1 MGHEN
6 AVGIS
11 IHRLPVLRI
20 TVTGVKVPHR
30 RLLKRLHCILIIYV
44 LIVTNKNVL
53 GVAIISIN
61 TKRFS
66 LKNFLVFA

>member
-11 IHRLPVLRI
+11 IHWLPVLIWHCYR
-20 TVTGVKVPHR
+20 TGVKVPHR

-44 LIVTNKNVL
+44 LIVTNINVL
-53 GVAIISIN
+53 GVAIIQLIPRGSP
-61 TKRFS
+61 
-66 LKNFLVFA
+66 